1 MLSFILATVLLASAP
16 QERPMLGPPDL
27 ETLPVTAPTLV
38 EPYGSDPLQF
48 GQLRLPDGPGP
59 FPIAIVI
66 HGGCW
71 TRGFED
77 VGGTAPIASALT
89 ARGIATWNIEYR
101 QIGHE
106 GGGWPGM
113 FLDLGAA
120 ADHLR
125 ILAQTQP
132 LDLNRVVTVGHSAG
146 AHGALFVASRGKL
159 PADSE
164 IRGADPLPVQA
175 AVAIDG
181 PGDIRT
187 MMNGVDEMICGMPV
201 MEPLFQGTAAE
212 RPERYRQS
220 NPAENLPL
228 GVPQYLVAS
237 TVLQPDAAEGYRA
250 AAIAAGDVAEVLKL
264 ENAGHFNMI
273 APGEP
278 SWTEVETLIVE
289 RAFASHVP

>member
-1 MLSFILATVLLASAP
+1 MLGIVLAVALAGGGM

-27 ETLPVTAPTLV
+27 RTLPVTAPTLT
-38 EPYGSDPLQF
+38 EAYGSDPRQF
-48 GQLRLPDGPGP
+48 GQLRLPEGPGP
-59 FPIAIVI
+59 FPVAVVV

-89 ARGIATWNIEYR
+89 ARGIATWNIEFR

-113 FLDLGAA
+113 FIDLGAA
-120 ADHLR
+120 TDHLR
-125 ILAQTQP
+125 VLARTQP
-132 LDLNRVVTVGHSAG
+132 LDLSRVVAVGHSAG
-146 AHGALFVASRGKL
+146 AHGALFIASRGKL
-159 PADSE
+159 AEDSE
-164 IRGADPLPVQA
+164 IRGADPLPIQA

-187 MMNGVDEMICGMPV
+187 MMNGVDEAICGLPV
-201 MEPLFQGTAAE
+201 IEPLFDGTAAE
-212 RPERYRQS
+212 RPERYTAA
-220 NPAENLPL
+220 NPVEQLPI

-237 TVLQPDAAEGYRA
+237 VVLQPDAAAAYREA
-250 AAIAAGDVAEVLKL
+250 AVAAGDRVEVLTL
-264 ENAGHFNMI
+264 EGAGHFNMI

-289 RAFASHVP
+289 RVFAAPAP